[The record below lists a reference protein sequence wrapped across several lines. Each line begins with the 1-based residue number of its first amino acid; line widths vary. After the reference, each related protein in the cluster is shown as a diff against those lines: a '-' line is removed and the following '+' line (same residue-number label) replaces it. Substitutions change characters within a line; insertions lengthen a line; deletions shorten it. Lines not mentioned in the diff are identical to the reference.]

1 VLASISYYRYRLFL
15 GNIRISANIINVGKL
30 KGKQGV
36 GCVAPIR
43 QTGNAY
49 TIL

>member
-1 VLASISYYRYRLFL
+1 LENICNASIVK
-15 GNIRISANIINVGKL
+15 VGKL

-36 GCVAPIR
+36 GYVAPKR

-49 TIL
+49 RILIE